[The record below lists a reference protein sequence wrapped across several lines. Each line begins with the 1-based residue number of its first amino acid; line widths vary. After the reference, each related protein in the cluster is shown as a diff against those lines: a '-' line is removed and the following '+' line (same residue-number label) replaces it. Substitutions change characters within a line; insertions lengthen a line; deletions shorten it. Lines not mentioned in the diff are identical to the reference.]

1 MRLHQTKKLLYS
13 KGNYQQNEKL
23 PTEWERIFANNK
35 SDKGL
40 IFKIYELIQFK
51 YQKTPN
57 HLILKWAKNLERH
70 FSKED
75 VQTVNRH
82 MKRCSVSLII
92 REMQIKATISY
103 DLTAVRMLIIKKAR
117 NNKCFLRMW
126 RKGDPCALLVGM

>member
-1 MRLHQTKKLLYS
+1 MGKD
-13 KGNYQQNEKL
+13 
-23 PTEWERIFANNK
+23 FCK

-40 IFKIYELIQFK
+40 IFKIYEFIQFK

-57 HLILKWAKNLERH
+57 HLILKRAKNLERH

-82 MKRCSVSLII
+82 MKKCSVSLII

-103 DLTAVRMLIIKKAR
+103 DITAVRMLIIKKAR
-117 NNKCFLRMW
+117 NNKCFVRMW
-126 RKGDPCALLVGM
+126 QKGDPCALLVGM